1 MDMLE
6 VLSTGSSTLC
16 VLQEEQSLEVQGRW
30 SCSGDG
36 CLFIGGCCIGTYWV
50 LVDARAVLGCPGCI
64 GMPWLYWGVLGQTSH
79 IRPCHCVPWLVSHRS
94 PPLYNTH
101 KIQISN
107 LKEIDTGWK
116 ILANTKMCVLLH
128 CISNFK
134 HRKDL
139 FQCGHDKTFLTVCD
153 EVTSRTNGCFSLTLK
168 AFKKIRYCTKGSV
181 KFTFVLSE

>member
-6 VLSTGSSTLC
+6 VLSTGSSPLC
-16 VLQEEQSLEVQGRW
+16 VLQEEQSFEVQGRW

-101 KIQISN
+101 KISN
-107 LKEIDTGWK
+107 KRFERDWFWLK
-116 ILANTKMCVLLH
+116 NTR
-128 CISNFK
+128 K
-134 HRKDL
+134 HKNLWLIALYFWSYQWTDI
-139 FQCGHDKTFLTVCD
+139 FQCGRDLFFLTVCD
-153 EVTSRTNGCFSLTLK
+153 EVTSMNKRFFLLKLK
-168 AFKKIRYCTKGSV
+168 AFQKIQCCTKGSV
-181 KFTFVLSE
+181 KFTFVPSE